1 MVLEQFLH
9 KRVIRRH
16 LPFLW
21 ILSFFYVLI
30 AYGVQQ
36 VFFPDQGLA
45 TVLLATILLVPS
57 LHHLIIV
64 EETIERSGSKQ
75 FLAKHKTIIRSY
87 IGAFLGILCGFLV
100 LGFLDPAT
108 LSYQQYQLQL
118 DHLKPELISNFLNN
132 YEPTPSVA
140 FALFSHNLQYLLVG
154 LLISIAYGA
163 GSIFL
168 VAYNASF
175 FAAFVVQLTMQFSAA
190 KEMTLISLGHLLPE
204 SAGFILT
211 AIAGAT
217 LSRAIIKEKWGSQPF
232 RNVIQNCVLLLA
244 LGVFMI
250 LIAAFIESYVTAPAF
265 QTLLR

>member
-9 KRVIRRH
+9 KRTVRSH
-16 LPFLW
+16 
-21 ILSFFYVLI
+21 LSFLFVLSAFYVFI
-30 AYGVQQ
+30 AYCVQQ

-64 EETIERSGSKQ
+64 EETIERSGSKH
-75 FLAKHKTIIRSY
+75 FLAKHKTVIRSY
-87 IGAFLGILCGFLV
+87 LGAFLGLLGGFLI
-100 LGFLDPAT
+100 LGIIDPT
-108 LSYQQYQLQL
+108 SLSYQQYQLQL
-118 DHLKPELISNFLNN
+118 DHLKPELVTQFIQN
-132 YEPTPSVA
+132 YVPTPDA
-140 FALFSHNLQYLLVG
+140 ALALFTHNLQYLLVG

-175 FAAFVVQLTMQFSAA
+175 FAAFVLQLHARFAIAPQ
-190 KEMTLISLGHLLPE
+190 LGLVSLSHLLPE

-217 LSRAIIKEKWGSQPF
+217 LSRAMIKEKWGSQPF
-232 RNVIQNCVLLLA
+232 RNVLQNCLLL
-244 LGVFMI
+244 VFIGIFLI
-250 LIAAFIESYVTAPAF
+250 LIAAFIETYVTAPAF

>member
-9 KRVIRRH
+9 KRTVRAH
-16 LPFLW
+16 LPFLFL
-21 ILSFFYVLI
+21 LSMFYVFI

-64 EETIERSGSKQ
+64 EETIERSGSKH
-75 FLAKHKTIIRSY
+75 FIAKHKTVIRSY
-87 IGAFLGILCGFLV
+87 LGAFLGLLAGFLI
-100 LGFLDPAT
+100 LGMLDPLS

-118 DHLKPELISNFLNN
+118 DHLKPELITTFLSSYN
-132 YEPTPSVA
+132 PTPEA
-140 FALFSHNLQYLLVG
+140 ALALFSHNLQYLLVG

-175 FAAFVVQLTMQFSAA
+175 FAAFVLQLQMKFSIAPQ
-190 KEMTLISLGHLLPE
+190 LGLVSLSHLLPE

-217 LSRAIIKEKWGSQPF
+217 LSRAMIKEKWGSQPF
-232 RNVIQNCVLLLA
+232 RNVLQNCVLLI
-244 LGVFMI
+244 GTGI
-250 LIAAFIESYVTAPAF
+250 LLILLAAFIETYVTATAF
-265 QTLLR
+265 QAMLR